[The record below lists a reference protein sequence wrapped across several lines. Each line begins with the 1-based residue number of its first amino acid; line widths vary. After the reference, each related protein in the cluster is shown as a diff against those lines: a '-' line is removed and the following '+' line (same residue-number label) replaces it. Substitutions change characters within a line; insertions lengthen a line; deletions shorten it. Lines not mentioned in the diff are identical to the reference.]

1 MCLGAQAAAANE
13 TARRNY
19 AYQIQKREQKWMQD
33 RSLTQVEHVQ
43 HQQLMNNTN
52 LGLANVYADI
62 HAQHK
67 ELLRTAV
74 QNDEDRWRK
83 FLADSGTIAA
93 KGVTGKS
100 ADRIQTLDLAKYLS
114 ERSRANRDVSQQA
127 TELVKEGRKAAGA
140 TRSAQLQSFA
150 KQAFF
155 KTPDIAPP
163 VPVMQNVGQAAFMDA
178 LNIGMTVA
186 GPFIAKSSDRNLK
199 ENIKKIGE
207 SISGL
212 GIYKF
217 NYIGQ
222 TQKWIGTMADEVKKI
237 KPEAVVLMKNGF
249 QGVRYDMI
257 DVNMRRAV

>member
-1 MCLGAQAAAANE
+1 
-13 TARRNY
+13 
-19 AYQIQKREQKWMQD
+19 MQD

-52 LGLANVYADI
+52 LGLANVYSDI

-67 ELLRTAV
+67 ELLGKAL
-74 QNDEDRWRK
+74 QKDEDRWRK
-83 FLADSGTIAA
+83 FLSESGTIAA

-100 ADRIQTLDLAKYLS
+100 ADRIQTLDLAKYLA
-114 ERSRANRDVSQQA
+114 ERSRANREVSQDA
-127 TELVKEGRKAAGA
+127 TDLVKEGRKAAGQ

-186 GPFIAKSSDRNLK
+186 GPFIAASDRNLK

-237 KPEAVVLMKNGF
+237 KPEAVFLMKNGF
-249 QGVRYDMI
+249 QGVRYGMI